1 MVKQSNDSSGSTEQ
15 VGAFRDALQSALG
28 GQSQEGAKTAES
40 AGPQRAAGK
49 ESKKSKDAKSGK
61 EAKGQEMS
69 DVLQTL
75 LSQTVGAS
83 SIDLTAILVRSI
95 SPEATGGEKSAGSTQ
110 VATVGTKAEGT
121 PQPVPVS
128 TAVLPKGVVLVQA
141 SANAA
146 VTTDGD
152 AVAALSG
159 LVKPEVQSG
168 QEQQQPAANVPEV
181 KASAGNAKEIVLPAM
196 SLPVP
201 EKAAVDKTPAA
212 PVKDVPRDAA
222 EVKVPAPAENAPR
235 SADLPRTETAV
246 NDAPQAEKP
255 VLTSRT
261 DNSRTNQ
268 VKMQAAPSGETS
280 TPAPK
285 TLQVAD
291 AARGSFAPRTVE
303 EAIVKQAVE
312 AFSVS
317 IDRTP
322 AEKESGTRVTPGP
335 VQAERHAPAQ
345 VPEATP
351 NSGENA
357 TGEQN
362 GKKSSTSSFTPLT
375 KTALSSDRTGPFAL
389 SREPLHSSGAPVGT
403 LPTMEA
409 TKSSVNELPI
419 PLPREL
425 SRAVIDQ
432 VIKGLTITMTETT
445 QELRVTLKPESL
457 GEVVLKMKMEDGR
470 LQAQIDV
477 AQPAVKAAVESQLT
491 DLRQALQDRGIDVQR
506 IDVVASGQSTNVA
519 DGQTQRGNTYKQK
532 GGKRHE
538 SFEGIDEI
546 PQARSLGYN
555 TLEVIM

>member
-61 EAKGQEMS
+61 EPKGQEMS
-69 DVLQTL
+69 DALQAL

-83 SIDLTAILVRSI
+83 SIDLTAILVCGI

-110 VATVGTKAEGT
+110 AAIVGTKSGGT
-121 PQPVPVS
+121 PQPVPVT
-128 TAVLPKGVVLVQA
+128 TAVVPKGVVLAQA
-141 SANAA
+141 SANFA

-152 AVAALSG
+152 AVAALSE

-168 QEQQQPAANVPEV
+168 QEHQQPAANVPEV
-181 KASAGNAKEIVLPAM
+181 KASATNAKDIVLPAL

-201 EKAAVDKTPAA
+201 EKADGDKTPAA

-222 EVKVPAPAENAPR
+222 EAKVPAPPENAPR
-235 SADLPRTETAV
+235 TADLPRTETAV
-246 NDAPQAEKP
+246 KDAPQAEKP

-261 DNSRTNQ
+261 DNSRMNQ

-280 TPAPK
+280 TAAPK

-291 AARGSFAPRTVE
+291 AARGSFTPRTVE

-312 AFSVS
+312 TFSVS
-317 IDRTP
+317 IDRPP
-322 AEKESGTRVTPGP
+322 AEKEGGTRVTPGTA
-335 VQAERHAPAQ
+335 QAERHTPAQ
-345 VPEATP
+345 APEATP

-362 GKKSSTSSFTPLT
+362 GKKSSTSSFAPLT
-375 KTALSSDRTGPFAL
+375 KSALSADRTGSFTL

-409 TKSSVNELPI
+409 GKSSVNELPF

-432 VIKGLTITMTETT
+432 VIKGLTVTMTETT
-445 QELRVTLKPESL
+445 QEMRVTLKPESL

-519 DGQTQRGNTYKQK
+519 DGQTQRGNNYKQK
-532 GGKRHE
+532 GGKRHD